1 MSKVISEKV
10 QESNPAEVIKQVEI
24 KHTRTMKDA
33 SGSDVVVVDHVEVK
47 NVDDAISQSEKDK
60 ARRKSFK
67 ARHAKNI
74 AKGKCSAAYW
84 ADKVKW

>member
-60 ARRKSFK
+60 AGLE
-67 ARHAKNI
+67 AQLAEVTAELADYI
-74 AKGKCSAAYW
+74 AIRDAE
-84 ADKVKW
+84 

>member
-33 SGSDVVVVDHVEVK
+33 SGNDVVVVDHVEVK
-47 NVDDAISQSEKDK
+47 NIDDAISQSEKDK
-60 ARRKSFK
+60 ARLE
-67 ARHAKNI
+67 AQLAEVTAELADYI
-74 AKGKCSAAYW
+74 AIRDAE
-84 ADKVKW
+84 

>member
-33 SGSDVVVVDHVEVK
+33 SGNNVVVVDHIEVK
-47 NVDDAISQSEKDK
+47 SVDDAISQSEKDK
-60 ARRKSFK
+60 ARLE
-67 ARHAKNI
+67 AQLAEVTAELADYI
-74 AKGKCSAAYW
+74 AIRDAE
-84 ADKVKW
+84 

>member
-24 KHTRTMKDA
+24 KHTRTMKDE

-60 ARRKSFK
+60 ARLE
-67 ARHAKNI
+67 AQLAEVTAELADYI
-74 AKGKCSAAYW
+74 AIRDAE
-84 ADKVKW
+84 